1 MKRYITLSE
10 LREKLSG
17 RARNSIFR
25 DIENGQLPKPFKL
38 GLINYWDEGE
48 VDAALSTLADDCDG
62 GETSNAA

>member
-10 LREKLSG
+10 LREKLAG

-38 GLINYWDEGE
+38 GLVNYWIEED
-48 VDAALSTLADDCDG
+48 VDATLGALAIAPQSEEVTDVR
-62 GETSNAA
+62 

>member
-38 GLINYWDEGE
+38 GLINYWVEEE
-48 VDAALSTLADDCDG
+48 VDAALSALASDPESEEASD
-62 GETSNAA
+62 AA